1 MNSLHTLS
9 AWSTWI
15 HCASL
20 RLDPHEFTAHLLGLI
35 HMNHCT
41 PSQPDPHE
49 FTAHPLG
56 LVHMNSR
63 HTLLVWS
70 TGVTAHPLGLI
81 HMNSLHTLSA
91 WFTWIHCTPSRPDPH
106 EFTAHPL
113 GLIHMNSRHTLSVW
127 STWVTAHPLGL
138 IHMNSMH
145 TLSAWFTWIHCTP
158 PRSDPHESLHTLSA
172 RSTWIHCTPSR
183 PNSHEFTTQPLGLIH
198 MNSMHTLSAWFTWIH
213 CTSFRPISV
222 SSKITS
228 RPYWCAS
235 LLFWTPLDYKGIKW
249 NWWAWNIIH
258 IRYRQYSVST
268 NIIAMWINA
277 KFHSAPFQWPQQCS
291 HVGIFRC
298 LYLSRFQGSLSAGT
312 SNIQCSNSGVAAI
325 AVVAA
330 AQGTAVLEA
339 VDSQNGYSC
348 FKQFHNPQSFLW
360 SHSSTASQEIPC
372 IFTEANGPLPCSQ
385 APTTRPCPQ
394 SDQSIPR
401 HRPISR
407 TSNLILSSHLHLG
420 LPSSLFPSPF
430 PPHQIPVCTSAPCL
444 TQIQPISLFTSII
457 FGEEQ
462 KSLSCLVSSLLQYPV
477 ISSIVGPSIF
487 LTILL
492 SNTISTCSFLNVQD

>member
-1 MNSLHTLS
+1 MHALS
-9 AWSTWI
+9 AWSTW
-15 HCASL
+15 
-20 RLDPHEFTAHLLGLI
+20 T
-35 HMNHCT
+35 HCT
-41 PSQPDPHE
+41 PSRPDPHE

-106 EFTAHPL
+106 EFTAHPF
-113 GLIHMNSRHTLSVW
+113 GLIHMNLRLTSSVW
-127 STWVTAHPLGL
+127 STWITAHPLSL
-138 IHMNSMH
+138 IHMNSLR
-145 TLSAWFTWIHCTP
+145 TPSAWSTWIHGTP
-158 PRSDPHESLHTLSA
+158 SRSDPHESLHTLSVW
-172 RSTWIHCTPSR
+172 STWIHCTPSR